1 METLLTALS
10 IVCSVALSLVFS
22 TLTYSLRGFSR
33 AKLTEAFAAAKNQRW
48 LQPTLDRTGDLIF
61 VTAAGRLV
69 VNLIIFI
76 GVQHALRVAGWR
88 ESLEDIAALAI
99 TCVVTLF
106 CSVAIPHAIADHAAE
121 RVIAFSAGA
130 LHRYCNAILPMTR
143 LMHSIDRLVRR
154 MAGQTA
160 EQPQEKMEEELEQEI
175 LSAVDEGAAEGVVDE
190 QERAIIK
197 SAITFADTT
206 VAEAMTAR
214 TDIIGLPLNGTL
226 DRVKA
231 ALEESG
237 HSRLP
242 VYDGT
247 LDKIVGVLYARD
259 LLRFLGQPDAP
270 FDVKTVMRPAH
281 FVPETKVLRD
291 LLQDFRELKVHIAVV
306 LDEYGGTA
314 GVVTIEDLLEQL
326 VGEISDEHEPREPD
340 LLKRIDDR
348 TAEADARIYLD
359 QLNRLMKLDLP
370 EDAGYDTLGGFIST
384 TLGKIPQKGTSFDYG
399 SAKYTVL
406 DAAPQKVNRVKI
418 ELSAKIADNEPTQV
432 HSTGAV
438 R

>member
-1 METLLTALS
+1 LIESLITALS
-10 IVCSVALSLVFS
+10 ILCSVALSLTFS
-22 TLTYSLRGFSR
+22 TLTYALRDMSR
-33 AKLTEAFAAAKNQRW
+33 AKLIDAFSKFGDDRW
-48 LQPTLDRTGDLIF
+48 LQPTLDRAGDLIF

-69 VNLIIFI
+69 ANLVVFV
-76 GVQHALRVAGWR
+76 GVQHALRVAGWS
-88 ESLEDIAALAI
+88 EALEDVTALAI
-99 TCVVTLF
+99 TCIVTLF
-106 CSVAIPHAIADHAAE
+106 CSVAIPHAIADHAGE
-121 RVIAFSAGA
+121 RVIAASAGA
-130 LHRYCNAILPMTR
+130 LHRYCNAVLPVTR

-154 MAGQTA
+154 IANQT
-160 EQPQEKMEEELEQEI
+160 EQPAHEQKEEELEQEI

-190 QERAIIK
+190 QEREIIK
-197 SAITFADTT
+197 SAITFTDTT
-206 VAEAMTAR
+206 VAQAMTAR
-214 TDIIGLPLNGTL
+214 TDIIGLPLDGSL
-226 DRVKA
+226 DLVKA
-231 ALEESG
+231 ALEQSG

-242 VYDGT
+242 VFDGT

-259 LLRFLGQPDAP
+259 LLQFLGRPDAQ
-270 FDVKTVMRPAH
+270 FEVKAVMRSAH

-314 GVVTIEDLLEQL
+314 GLVTIEDLLEQL
-326 VGEISDEHEPREPD
+326 VGKISDEHEPRDAD
-340 LLKRIDDR
+340 LLKRLDDR

-359 QLNRLMKLDLP
+359 QLNRMMNLDLP

-418 ELSAKIADNEPTQV
+418 ELSPQPLEIKT
-432 HSTGAV
+432 T
-438 R
+438 

>member
-1 METLLTALS
+1 METLLTIAS
-10 IVCSVALSLVFS
+10 IVCSVALSLIFS
-22 TLTYSLRGFSR
+22 TLTYSLRDFSR
-33 AKLTEAFAAAKNQRW
+33 AKMADAFAAAGTSRW
-48 LQPTLDRTGDLIF
+48 LEPTLERASDLIF

-69 VNLIIFI
+69 ANLVVFI

-99 TCVVTLF
+99 TCAVTLF
-106 CSVAIPHAIADHAAE
+106 CSIAIPHAIADHASE
-121 RVIAFSAGA
+121 RVLAFSAGA
-130 LHRYCNAILPMTR
+130 LHRYCNAVLPATR
-143 LMHSIDRLVRR
+143 LMHSIDEMVRR
-154 MAGQTA
+154 LAGQNL
-160 EQPQEKMEEELEQEI
+160 EQPQEQMEEELEQEI

-190 QERAIIK
+190 QEREIIK

-206 VAEAMTAR
+206 VADAMTAR
-214 TDIIGLPLNGTL
+214 ADMIGLPLGGSL

-231 ALEESG
+231 AIEQSG

-259 LLRFLGQPDAP
+259 LLRFLGQAETV

-281 FVPETKVLRD
+281 FVPETKVLSD
-291 LLQDFRELKVHIAVV
+291 LLQDFREHKVHIAIV

-340 LLKRIDDR
+340 MLKRLDDH

-359 QLNRLMKLDLP
+359 QFNRLMNLDLP

-384 TLGKIPQKGTSFDYG
+384 TLGKIPQKGTSFDFG
-399 SAKYTVL
+399 GAKFTVL
-406 DAAPQKVNRVKI
+406 DAVPQKVNRVRI
-418 ELSAKIADNEPTQV
+418 ELAATASPNGKAK
-432 HSTGAV
+432 
-438 R
+438 